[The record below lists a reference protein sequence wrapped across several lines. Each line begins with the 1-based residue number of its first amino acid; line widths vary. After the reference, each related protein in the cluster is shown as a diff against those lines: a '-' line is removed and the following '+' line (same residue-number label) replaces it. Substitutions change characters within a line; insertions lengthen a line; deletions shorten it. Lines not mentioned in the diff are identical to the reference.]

1 MMNNKERIEPT
12 DSNIL
17 IVDDDPAGIRFLSML
32 LKDKGYTVRIA
43 LNGQAALDTLT
54 TKLPDLILLDITM
67 PEMNGFEVCQHLK
80 ASEQYKEIPVIFIS
94 GLEKTVDKVKG
105 FQFGGIDYITKPFA
119 PEEVLARVK
128 THLSLRIMQRRLEKQ
143 NIQLR
148 EASEQLER
156 RVQERTQAL
165 HEQQK
170 LLETVFNSTPDLYV
184 LKDEKG
190 IYKSVNTAFCD
201 FVGKSKQEIIGKTDY
216 ELFPAEEAEKYIEG
230 DKAVIEG
237 GQQQKEE
244 REVMGTSGIQWLKVV
259 KTAVLNENGNC
270 TGILCSLTNISELKE
285 TEQAL
290 LTAKEIAES
299 ANRAKSEFLANMSH
313 EIRTPMNAVIG
324 FSELLSELVTENKQ
338 KCYLNSIQTAG
349 KALLT
354 LINDILDLSKIEAG
368 RLEIQYEAIS
378 PQLIFKELQQI
389 FAIKVAEKNLK
400 FIVDIDK
407 ELPPTLLLDET
418 RLRQIL
424 LNLIGNIKLS
434 PLCHHK
440 RLVFKAQAV
449 RLIPNTAYRT
459 TIFIDHNSTAFV
471 IIFLSVD
478 LTPFH
483 LSPNPASMVLVY
495 LVSVITRPLTMFTQ
509 LTLSITLNPWL
520 FVQSC

>member
-17 IVDDDPAGIRFLSML
+17 IVDDEPAGIRFLSML

-324 FSELLSELVTENKQ
+324 FSELLSELVT
-338 KCYLNSIQTAG
+338 
-349 KALLT
+349 
-354 LINDILDLSKIEAG
+354 
-368 RLEIQYEAIS
+368 
-378 PQLIFKELQQI
+378 
-389 FAIKVAEKNLK
+389 
-400 FIVDIDK
+400 
-407 ELPPTLLLDET
+407 
-418 RLRQIL
+418 
-424 LNLIGNIKLS
+424 
-434 PLCHHK
+434 
-440 RLVFKAQAV
+440 
-449 RLIPNTAYRT
+449 
-459 TIFIDHNSTAFV
+459 
-471 IIFLSVD
+471 
-478 LTPFH
+478 
-483 LSPNPASMVLVY
+483 
-495 LVSVITRPLTMFTQ
+495 
-509 LTLSITLNPWL
+509 
-520 FVQSC
+520 